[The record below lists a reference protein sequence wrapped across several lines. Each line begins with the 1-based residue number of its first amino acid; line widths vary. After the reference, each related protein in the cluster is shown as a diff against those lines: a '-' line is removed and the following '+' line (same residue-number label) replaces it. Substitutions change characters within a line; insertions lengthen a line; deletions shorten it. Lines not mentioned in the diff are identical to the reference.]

1 MMATP
6 ERVGTGNAPGRCS
19 GVLERCLGL
28 VLEEADGWTLAI
40 RHEEQRGAHP
50 GGAGRARRGT
60 GGLRHI
66 YLTHHYSDHVGGL
79 PGVRR
84 WAPSAEVMAPE
95 HEVEIISGKRRPDL
109 SSNAM
114 FRFVN
119 RFQRLPTAPV
129 GRVLRGGNIVAA
141 GFRVVL
147 TQGHTLEH
155 PSLLRN

>member
-1 MMATP
+1 M
-6 ERVGTGNAPGRCS
+6 
-19 GVLERCLGL
+19 
-28 VLEEADGWTLAI
+28 
-40 RHEEQRGAHP
+40 
-50 GGAGRARRGT
+50 
-60 GGLRHI
+60 RHI

-114 FRFVN
+114 FRFAN

-141 GFRVVL
+141 GFCVVL
-147 TQGHTLEH
+147 TPGHTLGH
-155 PSLLRN
+155 ASLLRN